1 MFRSGNLRTKTVL
14 IAILALAALGACSS
28 LPPQPIYP
36 EITYKHL
43 PPYRMNAARI
53 EIVDNYVPPL
63 TADHVE
69 HLSPIAPAALLRR
82 WAEDR
87 FVAAGSSGVVRVII
101 EDASIAEQVYRTNQ
115 ELTDLVT
122 TERAGLYTARAA
134 VRIQMLDDY
143 GNSQAYVAAKAERSR
158 TIPEG
163 LTLREREEILF
174 QMTDDMVKDLN
185 GTIEPR
191 IGEYLSGYIL

>member
-1 MFRSGNLRTKTVL
+1 MLDSILSRAKTA
-14 IAILALAALGACSS
+14 IAAMAAVVALAACAS
-28 LPPQPIYP
+28 LPPGPVYP

-43 PPYRMNAARI
+43 PPYRMNAARL

-69 HLSPIAPAALLRR
+69 HLAPIAPAALLRR

-87 FVAAGSSGVVRVII
+87 FVAAGGSGVVRVVI
-101 EDASIAEQVYRTNQ
+101 ENASIVEQVYRTNQ
-115 ELTDLVT
+115 ELTDMVT
-122 TERAGLYTARAA
+122 TERASLYTAGAA
-134 VRIQMLDDY
+134 VRIEMLDDY

-158 TIPEG
+158 SIPEG
-163 LTLREREEILF
+163 ITLREREEILF
-174 QMTDDMVKDLN
+174 QMTDDLVKDLN

-191 IGEYLSGYIL
+191 IGDYLAGYIL